1 MTETPDP
8 LAGSYYVESL
18 TNNLEAAANDYLAEI
33 DALGGTLAAIESGY
47 QQRQIQES
55 SYQVQRAIESGQKV
69 VVGVNKFR
77 DEETSTPSLQRIDPD
92 GERQQVARVRRV
104 RAERDAAAWD
114 AALRRL
120 EECARG
126 EENLMPAM
134 IEAVKAYATV
144 GEICDRLRGV
154 WGEHRELITV

>member
-1 MTETPDP
+1 
-8 LAGSYYVESL
+8 VES
-18 TNNLEAAANDYLAEI
+18 
-33 DALGGTLAAIESGY
+33 G
-47 QQRQIQES
+47 R
-55 SYQVQRAIESGQKV
+55 KV

-77 DEETSTPSLQRIDPD
+77 DEETSTPPLQRIDPD
-92 GERQQVARVRRV
+92 GELRQVARVQKA
-104 RAERDAAAWD
+104 RAERDAVAWK

-126 EENLMPAM
+126 EENLLPPM

-144 GEICDRLRGV
+144 GEICDRLREV

>member
-1 MTETPDP
+1 M
-8 LAGSYYVESL
+8 
-18 TNNLEAAANDYLAEI
+18 
-33 DALGGTLAAIESGY
+33 
-47 QQRQIQES
+47 
-55 SYQVQRAIESGQKV
+55 
-69 VVGVNKFR
+69 VGVNKFR

-92 GERQQVARVRRV
+92 GERQQVARVKQV

-120 EECARG
+120 EECARSD
-126 EENLMPAM
+126 ENLMPPM